1 MSFVL
6 VIRFSNY
13 VIGQSS
19 VYNSNVDAWSEV
31 VGTRMKNPGWLNQMH
46 PVGEFHI
53 CGFHIF
59 SRNSEIP
66 RPSQSERTCQDPV
79 QGRKRILREEV
90 QSDDGKRWFISLRGY
105 CFQELLVLVL
115 KVPVCVTLPCH
126 ELCREKQIE
135 WERVERIRFL

>member
-79 QGRKRILREEV
+79 QGRKRILREKV
-90 QSDDGKRWFISLRGY
+90 QSDDGKRWFISLRILFSGAVGAGPESA
-105 CFQELLVLVL
+105 C
-115 KVPVCVTLPCH
+115 VCDATLSRTLQG
-126 ELCREKQIE
+126 EADRMGESREN
-135 WERVERIRFL
+135 